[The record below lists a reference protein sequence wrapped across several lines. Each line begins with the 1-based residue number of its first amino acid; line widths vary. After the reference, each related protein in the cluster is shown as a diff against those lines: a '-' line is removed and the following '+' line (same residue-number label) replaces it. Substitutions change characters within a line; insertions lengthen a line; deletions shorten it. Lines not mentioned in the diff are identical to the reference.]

1 MLITQFF
8 KNFLHSSQSSGI
20 VLMVC
25 VGISLMIAN
34 SSIADSFQALL
45 DQKIGT
51 EIFQLNYPLSI
62 WINDG
67 LMAIFFL
74 LVGLEIKR
82 EIIEGELSSVK
93 SASLPIVAAIGGML
107 VPALIF
113 YVFNYGTAYEKGWA
127 IPMATD
133 IAFSLAI
140 ISMLGRKVPLSLKIF
155 LAALAI
161 VDDLGAIVVIALFY
175 TDQIHW
181 NYLALSGLMVAI
193 LMILNF
199 LNFKKHVFYV
209 IPGIILW
216 YFMHHSGIHATIAG
230 VLLAF
235 TIPTNLSTTELSPL
249 EKLEQ
254 KLHLPVNFLIM
265 PIFALANT
273 NITFKAGMVDGLFS
287 NFGYGIIVGLFLGKI
302 VGINLF
308 SWIFIQLKIS
318 SLPEKSSWSQ
328 MLGAG
333 FLAGIGFTMSIFIA
347 LLSFKNHPEI
357 QDEAKFAVLVAS
369 IISGISGYLLLKF
382 VAKRKL
388 NRKKYGTN

>member
-113 YVFNYGTAYEKGWA
+113 YAFNYGTAYEKGWA

-265 PIFALANT
+265 PLFALANT